1 MSARLAKAARDCK
14 MALLKYFKKN
24 SVLPDPNGPLSRSL
38 PSSSISAANKA
49 VKPLL
54 DAAEGKT
61 TEGKTTEGKTTEG
74 KTTEGK
80 ATGRGKYSMYSE
92 VEKLKIA
99 RRAAE
104 MGVTNT
110 MRHFQSEL

>member
-61 TEGKTTEGKTTEG
+61 TEGKTTEGK
-74 KTTEGK
+74 

-104 MGVTNT
+104 MGVTNM

>member
-1 MSARLAKAARDCK
+1 

-49 VKPLL
+49 VKPVL
-54 DAAEGKT
+54 DAVEGKT

-80 ATGRGKYSMYSE
+80 TTHLDE
-92 VEKLKIA
+92 
-99 RRAAE
+99 
-104 MGVTNT
+104 
-110 MRHFQSEL
+110 